1 VNLLD
6 LFIVLAG
13 AAAAYGGYRLGF
25 LARIFSW
32 AGLAVGALVADHFL
46 PDVVAFFA
54 NSDPQIR
61 LIAAISFLVGA
72 SMLGQGVGLAIGSL
86 LHAALPLG
94 AGLRQGDRVAG
105 SALGVAGVLAA
116 VWVLTPALAAVSG
129 WPAEAIRG
137 SAIAH
142 LVEDVAP
149 TPPQTMQALRR
160 FVQDG
165 TFPAVFNELRR
176 SPDPGPPPVEGLP
189 AAVQQRVVQSTVKVT
204 GEACRRIQEGSGFAV
219 GPDLVVTNAHVVA
232 GERAPKV
239 QPFPGTR
246 TLSATVVLFD
256 PNRDLALLRVPNLG
270 EQPLPVAT
278 AKQGD
283 TGAVFGHPGGG
294 DLRAAP
300 ARVSQELIAEGRDI
314 YDRNATRRHIFVLA
328 AALRPGDSGAALV
341 NKSGDVVGVAFAIA
355 PDKPGVS
362 YALTDKEL
370 RPVLTAGAAN
380 TAPVSTGGCLDS

>member
-1 VNLLD
+1 MNLLD
-6 LFIVLAG
+6 LFIVVVG

-46 PDVVAFFA
+46 PDVVSFFSS
-54 NSDPQIR
+54 SDPQIR

-72 SMLGQGVGLAIGSL
+72 SMLGQGIGLAVGSL
-86 LHAALPLG
+86 LHAALPIG

-105 SALGVAGVLAA
+105 SALGIVGVLTA
-116 VWVLTPALAAVSG
+116 VWVLTPALAAVQG
-129 WPAEAIRG
+129 WPADAALG

-142 LVEDVAP
+142 LVQDVAP
-149 TPPQTMQALRR
+149 NPPETMQALRR

-176 SPDPGPPPVEGLP
+176 SPTVGPPPIEGLP
-189 AAVQQRVVQSTVKVT
+189 EAVHKRVVESTVKVT
-204 GEACRRIQEGSGFAV
+204 GEACRRIQEGSGFAIEAAV
-219 GPDLVVTNAHVVA
+219 PDVIVTNAHVVA
-232 GERAPKV
+232 GEKAPRVETPQGKD
-239 QPFPGTR
+239 
-246 TLSATVVLFD
+246 LAATVVLFD
-256 PNRDLALLRVPNLG
+256 TNRDLAVLRVPNLS
-270 EQPLPVAT
+270 EQPLHVGK
-278 AKQGD
+278 AKEGD
-283 TGAVFGHPGGG
+283 TGAVYGHPGGG

-300 ARVSQELIAEGRDI
+300 AKISQELIAVGRDI
-314 YDRNATRRHIFVLA
+314 YDRTDTRRSIFVLA

-341 NKSGDVVGVAFAIA
+341 DKAGAVVGVAFAIA

-370 RPVLTAGAAN
+370 VPVLAKIGTTA
-380 TAPVSTGGCLDS
+380 VSTGACLDS

>member
-1 VNLLD
+1 LNLLD
-6 LFIVLAG
+6 LVIILAG

-46 PDVVAFFA
+46 PDVVAFFSS
-54 NSDPQIR
+54 SDPQIR

-72 SMLGQGVGLAIGSL
+72 SMLGQGVGLAVGSL

-105 SALGVAGVLAA
+105 SALGVIGVLTA
-116 VWVLTPALAAVSG
+116 VWVLTPALAAVPG
-129 WPAEAIRG
+129 WPAESARG

-142 LVEDVAP
+142 LVQDAAP
-149 TPPQTMQALRR
+149 NPPETMQALRR

-176 SPDPGPPPVEGLP
+176 SPNVGPPPIDGLP
-189 AAVQQRVVQSTVKVT
+189 EAVHQKVVQSTVKVT
-204 GEACRRIQEGSGFAV
+204 GEACRRIQEGSGFAAL
-219 GPDLVVTNAHVVA
+219 PDMIVTNAHVVA
-232 GERAPKV
+232 GEKSPRVETPQGKSLA
-239 QPFPGTR
+239 
-246 TLSATVVLFD
+246 ATVVLFD
-256 PNRDLALLRVPNLG
+256 TNRDLALLRVPGLS
-270 EQPLPVAT
+270 EQPLPVGK

-283 TGAVFGHPGGG
+283 TGAVYGHPGGG

-300 ARVSQELIAEGRDI
+300 ARISQELIAVGRDI
-314 YDRNATRRHIFVLA
+314 YDHNDTRRSIFVLGA
-328 AALRPGDSGAALV
+328 ELRPGDSGAALID
-341 NKSGDVVGVAFAIA
+341 KAGEVVGVAFAIA

-370 RPVLTAGAAN
+370 RPVLAAAG
-380 TAPVSTGGCLDS
+380 TTGVSTGACLDT